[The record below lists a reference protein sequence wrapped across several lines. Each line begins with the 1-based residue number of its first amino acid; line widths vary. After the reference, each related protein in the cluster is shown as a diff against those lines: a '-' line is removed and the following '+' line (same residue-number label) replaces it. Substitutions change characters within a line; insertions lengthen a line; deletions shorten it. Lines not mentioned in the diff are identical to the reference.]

1 MNSIKVNTQCYIKT
15 VREAHA
21 RAISEGIQA
30 NAIVINRNMVKVPET
45 WVAGTDGRTITSL
58 PEMICG
64 LNIIWTMDE
73 LPDNYSFALMAG
85 YRDNARLAEFEA
97 IGMEPEELRKA
108 AEIYRKIKEV
118 EV

>member
-1 MNSIKVNTQCYIKT
+1 MIPVEVNTERFVDM
-15 VREAHA
+15 VRKAHA
-21 RAISEGIQA
+21 QAIAEGIKA
-30 NAIVINRNMVKVPET
+30 NAIIINENMVKVPET
-45 WVAGTDGRTITSL
+45 WAGDGRHAISL

-73 LPDNYSFALMAG
+73 LPDNYSFALVAG
-85 YRDNARLAEFEA
+85 YRDNARLAKFEA

-118 EV
+118 EE

>member
-1 MNSIKVNTQCYIKT
+1 MIPVEVNTERFVEMVRKT
-15 VREAHA
+15 HA
-21 RAISEGIQA
+21 QAITEGIRA
-30 NAIVINRNMVKVPET
+30 NAIIINENMVKIPET
-45 WVAGTDGRTITSL
+45 WAGDGRYAISL

-73 LPDNYSFALMAG
+73 LPDNYSFALVTNYGA
-85 YRDNARLAEFEA
+85 NARLARFES

-118 EV
+118 EE

>member
-1 MNSIKVNTQCYIKT
+1 MVTVQFNTQRYVEM
-15 VREAHA
+15 VREVHA
-21 RAISEGIQA
+21 KAIAEGIQA
-30 NAIVINRNMVKVPET
+30 NAIVINQNMVKVPET
-45 WVAGTDGRTITSL
+45 WVGDGRHTISL

-73 LPDNYSFALMAG
+73 LPDNYSFALVTDHRA
-85 YRDNARLAEFEA
+85 NSRLAKFEA

-118 EV
+118 EE